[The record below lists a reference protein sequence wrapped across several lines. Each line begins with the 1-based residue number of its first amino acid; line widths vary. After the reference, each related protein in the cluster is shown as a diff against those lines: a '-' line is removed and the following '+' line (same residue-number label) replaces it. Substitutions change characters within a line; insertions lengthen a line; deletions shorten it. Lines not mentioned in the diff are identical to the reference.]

1 MREAI
6 HEDYDG
12 VVFCKEGRPDH
23 PVRGPHGYAYIPLVD
38 GAIPQR
44 SKTFRQFVVREEAL
58 RKITQEWLDRKFIER
73 PSAENCEWVSQAFA
87 VPQHSDIF
95 PWLGVVDMRGPT
107 KV

>member
-12 VVFCKEGRPDH
+12 VVLCKEVRPDP
-23 PVRGPHGYAYIPLVD
+23 PVRGPHGYAYISLVE

-44 SKTFRQFVVREEAL
+44 SKTFRQFGVREEAL

-73 PSAENCEWVSQAFA
+73 SSAENCEWLRQAFT
-87 VPQHSDIF
+87 VSKTSDTLH
-95 PWLGVVDMRGPT
+95 WLGVVDMRGPDS
-107 KV
+107 